1 MSKKSKQPPGLTNKQ
16 ALVMNLLGKTKGPLS
31 AYAILDQL
39 HDSGF
44 RGPVQ
49 VYRAL
54 EKLMELGLVH
64 RLESLNAFVA
74 CQQRTCDHQS
84 KKTIIFTISEICGS
98 VQELVNNG
106 LEHLVRS
113 LEKDIDFLTNRSVI
127 ELKGICSTCKDGLL
141 VLKIQ
146 KDECKSAG
154 NSMN

>member
-1 MSKKSKQPPGLTNKQ
+1 
-16 ALVMNLLGKTKGPLS
+16 MNLLGKTKGPLS

-44 RGPVQ
+44 RGPVK

-64 RLESLNAFVA
+64 RLKSLNAFVA

-84 KKTIIFTISEICGS
+84 KKTIIFTICEICGI

-127 ELKGICSTCKDGLL
+127 ELKGICSTCKD
-141 VLKIQ
+141 
-146 KDECKSAG
+146 
-154 NSMN
+154 

>member
-1 MSKKSKQPPGLTNKQ
+1 MNQLRMSKKSKQSPGLTNKQ

-74 CQQRTCDHQS
+74 CQQKTCDHQS
-84 KKTIIFTISEICGS
+84 KKTIIFTICEICGS

-113 LEKDIDFLTNRSVI
+113 LEKDFDFLTNRSVI
-127 ELKGICSTCKDGLL
+127 ELKGICSTCKD
-141 VLKIQ
+141 
-146 KDECKSAG
+146 
-154 NSMN
+154 

>member
-1 MSKKSKQPPGLTNKQ
+1 MKQLRMSKKSKQSSGLTNKQ

-74 CQQRTCDHQS
+74 CQQKTCVHQS
-84 KKTIIFTISEICGS
+84 KKTIIFTICEICGS

-127 ELKGICSTCKDGLL
+127 ELKGICSTCKD
-141 VLKIQ
+141 
-146 KDECKSAG
+146 
-154 NSMN
+154 

>member
-1 MSKKSKQPPGLTNKQ
+1 MNQLRMSKKSKQSPGLTYKQ

-54 EKLMELGLVH
+54 EKLMEQGLVH

-74 CQQRTCDHQS
+74 CQQKTCDHQS
-84 KKTIIFTISEICGS
+84 KKTIIFTICGICGS
-98 VQELVNNG
+98 IQELVNSR
-106 LEHLVRS
+106 LEHLLRA

-127 ELKGICSTCKDGLL
+127 EFKGICSTCKD
-141 VLKIQ
+141 
-146 KDECKSAG
+146 
-154 NSMN
+154 

>member
-1 MSKKSKQPPGLTNKQ
+1 MKQLRMSKKSKESPSLTNKQ

-84 KKTIIFTISEICGS
+84 KKTIIFTICEICGS

-113 LEKDIDFLTNRSVI
+113 FEKDIDFLTNRSVI
-127 ELKGICSTCKDGLL
+127 ELKGIRSTCKDCLL
-141 VLKIQ
+141 SFA
-146 KDECKSAG
+146 DSEE
-154 NSMN
+154 